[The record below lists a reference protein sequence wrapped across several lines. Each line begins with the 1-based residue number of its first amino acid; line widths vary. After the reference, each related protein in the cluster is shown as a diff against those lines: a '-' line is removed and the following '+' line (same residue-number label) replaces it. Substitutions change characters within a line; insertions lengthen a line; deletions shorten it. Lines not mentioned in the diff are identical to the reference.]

1 VRGRIAILLAI
12 LTAGALPAATAAAD
26 TELTCR
32 GRPVTI
38 VGTHGDERIMGTEGP
53 DVIHA
58 RGGDDF
64 VFGLGGNDVICG
76 GSGNDR
82 LFGGDG
88 RDTLVGNG
96 GNDRLEGGAD
106 RDLLFGID
114 GDDTLLG
121 QGGPD
126 RIFGGGGADA
136 LHGADGADLLVGGPG
151 ADSLSGGAGAD
162 DLRGNGSDDVL
173 VAGLHDD
180 LLDGGTGFDR
190 CAGDRGFDTA
200 ANCERVDGT
209 EAGQVPEPRV
219 RPRPGRVA
227 LTFDDGPSAANTP
240 GVLAALDRYGVKAT
254 FFVIGQSADANP
266 GLIREMIRRGHSVQ
280 NHTWSHAWLTRYSNE
295 TVAAELIAG
304 AAAIERITGVEPP
317 CWRPP
322 AMAYSDRVDAVANSL
337 GYRRIMWDVDP
348 WDWKHP
354 GPSAVA
360 SHVLRYTGDGDIVL
374 FHDTVGYSTTNALP
388 AIIEGLR
395 ARGLEFDTLCN

>member
-1 VRGRIAILLAI
+1 VKGRIALVLGV
-12 LTAGALPAATAAAD
+12 LVAGVLPATSAAAD
-26 TELTCR
+26 AELTCR

-38 VGTHGDERIMGTEGP
+38 AGTHAAERILGTDGP
-53 DVIHA
+53 DVIHG

-64 VFGLGGNDVICG
+64 IFGLGGNDVICG
-76 GSGNDR
+76 GSGDDR
-82 LFGGDG
+82 LFGGAG
-88 RDTLVGNG
+88 RDALVGNG
-96 GNDRLEGGAD
+96 GDDRLEGGTQ
-106 RDLLFGID
+106 RDLLYGID
-114 GDDTLLG
+114 GSDTLLG
-121 QGGPD
+121 QDGPD
-126 RIFGGGGADA
+126 RVFGGRGADA
-136 LHGADGADLLVGGPG
+136 LHGENGADLLVGGPG
-151 ADSLSGGAGAD
+151 PDEIFGGAGVD
-162 DLRGNGSDDVL
+162 DLRGNGDDDVL
-173 VAGLHDD
+173 VAGRHDD
-180 LLDGGTGFDR
+180 LLDGGSGSDR

-200 ANCERVDGT
+200 AGCERVDGT

-240 GVLAALDRYGVKAT
+240 GVLDVLDRYDVKAT
-254 FFVIGQSADANP
+254 FFVIGLSARANP
-266 GLIREMIRRGHSVQ
+266 GIIREMVRRGHSVQ
-280 NHTWSHAWLTRYSNE
+280 NHTWSHAWLTRYPDA
-295 TVAAELIAG
+295 TVAAELTGG
-304 AAAIERITGVEPP
+304 AAAIEEITGTEPP

-322 AMAYSDRVDAVANSL
+322 AMAYSDRVDAVADSL